1 MNTIEIF
8 QKIDV
13 YIFSLLLLFLIA
25 IKSLNN
31 VSRKT
36 LQSRAFS
43 SLIILTGIIIL
54 ADCITVFFDGISGSF
69 IRILLIHSSIM
80 GFSLQILIVLYWF
93 WYVQTVLF
101 PNKKYSF
108 VTLLLQAVPAIIC
121 IAIAI
126 FSYWTGWLFTF
137 DTQNVYHRGN
147 LFSVI
152 IITTLLYLLTGYG
165 RILISRKNL
174 EKRYLRALISFVFPP
189 IIGGTIQ
196 SLAYGTTLL
205 WPSMTIS
212 ILIIYL
218 AIQNELL
225 LLDYITSLNNRR
237 SFDQAL
243 ARRIHTATAEKPFA
257 LFLIDITNMTSI
269 QDRLGHAEGDR
280 LLTNFATQLKA
291 YFRSA
296 VCVARYNDTI
306 FAVIINLN
314 SINDLYKIKEDFY
327 NEVEVQESN
336 LSIRFGCAPYLVED
350 GLKMNVFLLQ
360 VEKLLYIDKLIPG
373 DRRLSNFT
381 SRK

>member
-314 SINDLYKIKEDFY
+314 SINDLYKIKED
-327 NEVEVQESN
+327 
-336 LSIRFGCAPYLVED
+336 
-350 GLKMNVFLLQ
+350 
-360 VEKLLYIDKLIPG
+360 
-373 DRRLSNFT
+373 
-381 SRK
+381 